1 VVTDDAADDRS
12 GRDRPGLA
20 FAFEQLEQGAADCLV
35 VGRVA
40 HLARTPREL
49 TALLDG
55 MAETPLVVL
64 NADPAP
70 AGSGRWARRAGSLS
84 GGGGDG

>member
-20 FAFEQLEQGAADCLV
+20 LALEQLQRGAADCLV

-40 HLARTPREL
+40 HLARSPAEL
-49 TALLDG
+49 TALLDA

-64 NADPAP
+64 NADPGP
-70 AGSGRWARRAGSLS
+70 PGSGRWARRAGSLT
-84 GGGGDG
+84 GGGGNG